1 MSVSE
6 YLQRLQKRGQA
17 PQLSLAQ
24 SPNTKATPSVS
35 DTPKPLPNRQVDPV
49 VAKLKALRKAE
60 NEKRQAAQISKKLAT
75 PGQLKSVSKSP
86 KPAGLAVSRKP
97 SGVRTAKAIHSSQPA
112 HNPPGEKKPKMS
124 FSDLMKKASSIDQ
137 SKLLISILPKTKTEA
152 SEPASKAAA
161 RTKIPLTGK
170 MKIPTSQLLKP
181 KQQPPPRPIRTSAP
195 LPTRQPSAALQS
207 KLSTL
212 KPNRQNK
219 PRRPEFRNG
228 NQSGANDVDE
238 EQEYSEDDDMDS
250 FIEEDGE
257 DHRSRAGYDR
267 EEIWAMFSRGRK
279 RTHAH
284 DDYDSDDMEATG
296 AEIFEEEMA
305 SKKRALME
313 DKREME
319 EERRL
324 AMLKD
329 ARKRRAN

>member
-6 YLQRLQKRGQA
+6 YLQRLQKRGQV
-17 PQLSLAQ
+17 PQLSLNQ
-24 SPNTKATPSVS
+24 SQNSSTTSPVS
-35 DTPKPLPNRQVDPV
+35 DTPKAIPDRQVDPV

-60 NEKRQAAQISKKLAT
+60 NEKRQQAQKSKKQAASLQGKAA
-75 PGQLKSVSKSP
+75 SKSP

-97 SGVRTAKAIHSSQPA
+97 SKAPPTKAMQSSQPA
-112 HNPPGEKKPKMS
+112 RTPPAEKKPKMS
-124 FSDLMKKASSIDQ
+124 FSDLMKKASSVDQ
-137 SKLLISILPKTKTEA
+137 SKLLITIVPKTKAEP
-152 SEPASKAAA
+152 SEPASKPAA

-170 MKIPTSQLLKP
+170 MKTLTSQLAKP
-181 KQQPPPRPIRTSAP
+181 KQQPRPKPIRASAP

-207 KLSTL
+207 RLSTL
-212 KPNRQNK
+212 KTGRQNK
-219 PRRPEFRNG
+219 PRRPEYRNN
-228 NQSGANDVDE
+228 NQNGDNDLE
-238 EQEYSEDDDMDS
+238 EEDEYSENDDMDS

-257 DHRSRAGYDR
+257 EHVSRAGYDR

-279 RTHAH
+279 RYHAQ

-329 ARKRRAN
+329 ARKKRAK